1 MIIKVALRGTKKMIK
16 MIVTK
21 EMIKTIIKVDGI
33 IKEAIR
39 VTIKVV
45 ITKKLLRLSR

>member
-1 MIIKVALRGTKKMIK
+1 MIIKVYGMIKVSIRGTEK
-16 MIVTK
+16 
-21 EMIKTIIKVDGI
+21 MIKTIIKVDGI